1 MVQVSEDGIWGQGGR
16 WVERPCTTWG
26 IFNVAV
32 IKVGTRRGY
41 RRAWGGECALQGI
54 GEEGVLGQQGTRVHS
69 DPLPCLLSLLS
80 LQGCQLEPLSLACLC
95 AALKKCPGPLE
106 VQ

>member
-16 WVERPCTTWG
+16 WVARPCTTWG
-26 IFNVAV
+26 SFNVAV

-54 GEEGVLGQQGTRVHS
+54 GEE
-69 DPLPCLLSLLS
+69 P
-80 LQGCQLEPLSLACLC
+80 EACSSVSV
-95 AALKKCPGPLE
+95 GRRRMS
-106 VQ
+106 